1 MNETVKAKRAI
12 ISFCPGIEVEGF
24 ELPDGSYHVSITTA
38 SMAIGFAKNWLS
50 RNISRSGNTF
60 KALQLIGFT
69 SLVSE
74 VVTPSDGGEQLSK
87 LISIDDFS
95 RMIIYAAS
103 KGKKEA
109 IALNM
114 ALTKMSLTD
123 FFRDAFGARPLTIE
137 EKRKAFYETY
147 VASLGWE
154 GWLIMD
160 RWEDEIILES
170 YLFLTGD
177 MN

>member
-1 MNETVKAKRAI
+1 MTIKRKA
-12 ISFCPGIEVEGF
+12 
-24 ELPDGSYHVSITTA
+24 
-38 SMAIGFAKNWLS
+38 
-50 RNISRSGNTF
+50 NTF
-60 KALQLIGFT
+60 KALQKIGFT
-69 SLVSE
+69 DYISE
-74 VVTPSDGGEQLSK
+74 VLTDSNLGERSAK

-103 KGKKEA
+103 QGKKEA

-170 YLFLTGD
+170 YLFLMGD